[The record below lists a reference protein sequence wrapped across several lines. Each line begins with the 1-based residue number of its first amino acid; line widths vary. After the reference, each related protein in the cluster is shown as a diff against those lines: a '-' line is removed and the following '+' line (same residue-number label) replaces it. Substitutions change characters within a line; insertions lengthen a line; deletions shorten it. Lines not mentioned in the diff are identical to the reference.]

1 MEVHLPDGWIQ
12 GLNNAGEIEME
23 IVNVLAAAVAGWV
36 FGAIWYM
43 TLATPWMAAAGIKAG
58 PDGKPEGDNALPYVL
73 SIVAMILVAGMMRHI
88 FAASGIETV
97 GAGLIAGLG
106 IGLFFIS
113 PWIMINNA
121 YGMRPFRL
129 TLIDGGYAT
138 FGCAVI
144 GAVLTLF

>member
-1 MEVHLPDGWIQ
+1 
-12 GLNNAGEIEME
+12 ME
-23 IVNVLAAAVAGWV
+23 IINAIVAAVAGWI
-36 FGAIWYM
+36 FGAVWYM
-43 TLATPWMAAAGIKAG
+43 SLAKPWMVAAGIKAG
-58 PDGKPEGDNALPYVL
+58 EDGKPEGESALPYIL
-73 SIVAMILVAGMMRHI
+73 SMIAMVLVAGMMRHV
-88 FAASGIETV
+88 FAGSGVATV
-97 GAGLIAGLG
+97 GAGLLGGLG

-121 YGMRPFRL
+121 YGGRPFKL